1 VENKDIS
8 KILLEKKAVI
18 LNTQNPFTFVSGI
31 RSPIYCDLRTIL
43 GYPKERDIIVDGF
56 LGALKDIDFEV
67 LAGTATAGIP
77 WATLVADKLKQPMAY
92 IRGGKKNRGMGK
104 QIEGGQVSGK
114 KVIVIEDLISTGGSS
129 FKAVEA
135 AREAGASVAYIIAVL
150 TYEFQAAEKRLRK
163 GKCNMVALTN
173 FSSLVRVAFENN
185 YLKEDE
191 LNTVLEWNKDPAKWG
206 PEHGFPNADPKW

>member
-1 VENKDIS
+1 MENKDIS

-18 LNTQNPFTFVSGI
+18 LNMQNPFTFVSGI

-43 GYPKERDIIVDGF
+43 GYPKERSVVVEAF
-56 LGALKDIDFEV
+56 LKGLKDIDFEV

-104 QIEGGQVSGK
+104 QIEGGPVSGK
-114 KVIVIEDLISTGGSS
+114 NVVVIEDLISTGGSS

-135 AREAGASVAYIIAVL
+135 AREAGASVSYIFAIL
-150 TYEFQAAEKRLRK
+150 TYEFQAAEKRLRE
-163 GKCNMVALTN
+163 GKCNMVAVTN
-173 FSSLVRVAFENN
+173 FSSLVQLAVENN

-191 LNTVLEWNKDPAKWG
+191 LSVVLEWNKDPAKWG